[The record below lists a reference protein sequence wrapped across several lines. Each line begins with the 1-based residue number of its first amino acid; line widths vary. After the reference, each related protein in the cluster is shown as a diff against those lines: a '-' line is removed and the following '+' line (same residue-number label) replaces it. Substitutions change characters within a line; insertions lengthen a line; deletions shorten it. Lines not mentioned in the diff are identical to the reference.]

1 MVARAENRHR
11 GKYRATVCR
20 ICSRRCFICKY
31 ACHIQSRSVSCYQV
45 DRSVQRIDSG
55 DTTRKNTISVLFT
68 ELRSGMQVNIID
80 KITAEVAEWKGIP
93 DGVRKSAT
101 ESLWQ
106 GITEQLNVFKHT
118 LLRAKLVSL
127 RTNTTMHSVCQ
138 RVQNKHGC
146 LLNFTECSA
155 LLRDN
160 SSLFDH
166 CLESSIADH
175 NVHDAM
181 FLMTIRLSNIKA
193 EFTHA

>member
-1 MVARAENRHR
+1 
-11 GKYRATVCR
+11 
-20 ICSRRCFICKY
+20 
-31 ACHIQSRSVSCYQV
+31 
-45 DRSVQRIDSG
+45 
-55 DTTRKNTISVLFT
+55 
-68 ELRSGMQVNIID
+68 MQVNIID
-80 KITAEVAEWKGIP
+80 KIMAEVEEWNGIP
-93 DGVRKSAT
+93 DKVRKSAI
-101 ESLWQ
+101 ESLRQ

-155 LLRDN
+155 LLHEN

-166 CLESSIADH
+166 CLESSIEDN

-181 FLMTIRLSNIKA
+181 FLMTIRLSSMKA
-193 EFTHA
+193 DFIHS